1 MKKKLK
7 TSILGRFIQQK
18 RKSRGITQQELAR
31 HAMVSFTLV
40 NRIENGDMKLNISSV
55 NKVLHVFG
63 YVLGPVYLDTEN
75 EGYQERK
82 QR

>member
-1 MKKKLK
+1 MKENLK
-7 TSILGRFIQQK
+7 TSILGQFVQQK

-31 HAMVSFTLV
+31 YAMVSFTLI

-63 YVLGPVYLDTEN
+63 CTLGPVPLDVQSE
-75 EGYQERK
+75 EYAK
-82 QR
+82 